1 MIMKSKIL
9 FFSISVLILSC
20 STSSIIENYNGNKV
34 VDERRI
40 LIPSGALI
48 NTADII
54 ENDIKYT
61 LGLTSNNEIKY
72 VSTNDT
78 KFKIEG
84 LSVNMEL
91 SNIESHEELR
101 HIKGWGYFIKT
112 NSDWYAAF
120 DFKERPNSNS
130 KIQFFFKYKFAKS
143 STNIFE

>member
-1 MIMKSKIL
+1 MKSKIL
-9 FFSISVLILSC
+9 FLGLSVLILSC
-20 STSSIIENYNGNKV
+20 STTRMIRENYYGNKI
-34 VDERRI
+34 VDEKRI

-48 NTADII
+48 NAADII
-54 ENDIKYT
+54 ENDVKYT

-91 SNIESHEELR
+91 SHIKSHEEVR
-101 HIKGWGYFIKT
+101 NIKGWGYFFKT

-120 DFKERPNSNS
+120 DFKEKPNSNS
-130 KIQFFFKYKFAKS
+130 KILFFFRYEFAKS